1 MKKRI
6 PTFLAGAIFGV
17 AVAVSG
23 VAGASTY
30 LKATLTPT
38 KIIVDGEQA
47 KLSDSPINVNG
58 KAYLPLRDTASAM
71 GYNVASASGG
81 KIELVKSNGT
91 VSTPSS
97 TPSATTTTNS
107 EPATTAVKQGGKTF
121 NVEQYTKG
129 DKLDSEKIAAAIAS
143 GELTI
148 NSQDAATGKSLLM
161 YVVEKN
167 DYATYQVIHKNALN
181 PNLQDKEGNTA
192 LHYAVKYDNS
202 FYYGELESMG
212 ANHSIKNKNGQ
223 RAYDLVTDKNSGV
236 ALSLKA
242 YMMTKTFK

>member
-6 PTFLAGAIFGV
+6 PTFLVGAIVGV
-17 AVAVSG
+17 AVTLSG

-91 VSTPSS
+91 TSTPSS
-97 TPSATTTTNS
+97 APSATTTTKS

-148 NSQDAATGKSLLM
+148 NSQDSNGDSILHW
-161 YVVEKN
+161 VIRKN
-167 DYATYQVIHKNALN
+167 DYATYLVIKKNALN
-181 PNLQDKEGNTA
+181 VNILNNKKQSPLHEAVLDKN
-192 LHYAVKYDNS
+192 N
-202 FYYGELESMG
+202 FYFGELTG
-212 ANHSIKNKNGQ
+212 GTYKAKANIKDADGKLPID
-223 RAYDLVTDKNSGV
+223 YTEKNSSDYIG
-236 ALSLKA
+236 LKI
-242 YMMTKTFK
+242 YSM

>member
-91 VSTPSS
+91 TTTPSS
-97 TPSATTTTNS
+97 TPSATPTKS

-121 NVEQYTKG
+121 NVDQYTKG

-148 NSQDAATGKSLLM
+148 NSQDDNGDSILHW
-161 YVVEKN
+161 VIRKN
-167 DYATYQVIHKNALN
+167 DYATYLVIKKNALN
-181 PNLQDKEGNTA
+181 VNIQNNKLQSPLHEAA
-192 LHYAVKYDNS
+192 LQNS
-202 FYYGELESMG
+202 NFYIGELESLH
-212 ANHSIKNKNGQ
+212 ANPKLMDIEGKKPIEHI
-223 RAYDLVTDKNSGV
+223 RVNSSNYI
-236 ALSLKA
+236 SLEV
-242 YMMTKTFK
+242 YMMKTN

>member
-81 KIELVKSNGT
+81 KIELVKSNGAIP
-91 VSTPSS
+91 TPSS
-97 TPSATTTTNS
+97 TPSATTTTKS
-107 EPATTAVKQGGKTF
+107 ESATTAVKQGGKTF
-121 NVEQYTKG
+121 NVEQYSKG

-148 NSQDAATGKSLLM
+148 NSQDANGDSILHW
-161 YVVEKN
+161 VIRKN
-167 DYATYQVIHKNALN
+167 DYATYLVIKKNALN
-181 PNLQDKEGNTA
+181 VNLVNSLGNSPLHEAVLDK
-192 LHYAVKYDNS
+192 NS
-202 FYYGELESMG
+202 FYFGELTG
-212 ANHSIKNKNGQ
+212 GTYKAKANIKNKNGSLPI
-223 RAYDLVTDKNSGV
+223 DLAEKNSSEYIG
-236 ALSLKA
+236 LKI
-242 YMMTKTFK
+242 YSM

>member
-47 KLSDSPINVNG
+47 KLSESPINVNG

-91 VSTPSS
+91 TSTPSS
-97 TPSATTTTNS
+97 IPSATTTIKS
-107 EPATTAVKQGGKTF
+107 EPATTAVKQGGKTL
-121 NVEQYTKG
+121 NVDQYTKG

-148 NSQDAATGKSLLM
+148 NSQDANGDSILHWVIRKD
-161 YVVEKN
+161 
-167 DYATYQVIHKNALN
+167 DYATYLVIKKNALN
-181 PNLQDKEGNTA
+181 VNIVNSLGNSPLHEAVINKSIFYLSELKNLKVDAKIKNAEGRTA
-192 LHYAVKYDNS
+192 IQYAEKS
-202 FYYGELESMG
+202 SPIELSLESYVLF
-212 ANHSIKNKNGQ
+212 SK
-223 RAYDLVTDKNSGV
+223 
-236 ALSLKA
+236 
-242 YMMTKTFK
+242 

>member
-81 KIELVKSNGT
+81 KIELVKSDRT
-91 VSTPSS
+91 ISTPSS
-97 TPSATTTTNS
+97 APSATTTTIS
-107 EPATTAVKQGGKTF
+107 EPATSTVKQGGKTF
-121 NVEQYTKG
+121 NVEQYAKG

-148 NSQDAATGKSLLM
+148 NSQDANGDSILHW
-161 YVVEKN
+161 VIRKN
-167 DYATYQVIHKNALN
+167 DYATYLVIKKNALN
-181 PNLQDKEGNTA
+181 VNIVNNLGNSPLHESILDKN
-192 LHYAVKYDNS
+192 N
-202 FYYGELESMG
+202 FYLGELTG
-212 ANHSIKNKNGQ
+212 ITYKANANVKNKNGQ
-223 RAYDLVTDKNSGV
+223 RPIDLLDKKSSNYIV
-236 ALSLKA
+236 LEA
-242 YMMTKTFK
+242 YMM

>member
-38 KIIVDGEQA
+38 KIVVNGQEA
-47 KLSDSPINVNG
+47 KLNDSPVNVNG

-91 VSTPSS
+91 VSTTPSS
-97 TPSATTTTNS
+97 TPSATTTTKS
-107 EPATTAVKQGGKTF
+107 EPATSDVKQGGKTF
-121 NVEQYTKG
+121 NVDQYTKG

-148 NSQDAATGKSLLM
+148 NSQDANGDSILHW
-161 YVVEKN
+161 VIRKN
-167 DYATYQVIHKNALN
+167 DYATYLVIKKNALN
-181 PNLQDKEGNTA
+181 VNILNNKKQSPLHEAALQ
-192 LHYAVKYDNS
+192 NS
-202 FYYGELESMG
+202 NFYIGELESLH
-212 ANHSIKNKNGQ
+212 ANPKLMDIEGKKPIEHI
-223 RAYDLVTDKNSGV
+223 RVNSSNYI
-236 ALSLKA
+236 SLEV
-242 YMMTKTFK
+242 YMMKTN

>member
-47 KLSDSPINVNG
+47 KLSESPINVNG

-91 VSTPSS
+91 TSTPSS
-97 TPSATTTTNS
+97 APSATTTTKS

-121 NVEQYTKG
+121 NVDQYTKG

-148 NSQDAATGKSLLM
+148 NSQDANGDSILHW
-161 YVVEKN
+161 VIRKN
-167 DYATYQVIHKNALN
+167 DYATYLVIKKNALN
-181 PNLQDKEGNTA
+181 VNILNNKLQSP
-192 LHYAVKYDNS
+192 LHEAVIDNNV
-202 FYYGELESMG
+202 FYFGELMKLK
-212 ANHSIKNKNGQ
+212 ANAKLKDSDGKMPIDYTKP
-223 RAYDLVTDKNSGV
+223 NSTEQD
-236 ALSLKA
+236 SLKI
-242 YMMTKTFK
+242 YMM

>member
-1 MKKRI
+1 MTKRI

-71 GYNVASASGG
+71 GYNVASASGA
-81 KIELVKSNGT
+81 KIELVKSNGAT
-91 VSTPSS
+91 PAPSS
-97 TPSATTTTNS
+97 TPSATTTTKS
-107 EPATTAVKQGGKTF
+107 ESPTTAVKSGGKTF
-121 NVEQYTKG
+121 NVDQYTKG

-148 NSQDAATGKSLLM
+148 NSQDANGDSILHW
-161 YVVEKN
+161 VIRKN
-167 DYATYQVIHKNALN
+167 DYNTWLLIKKNALN
-181 PNLQDKEGNTA
+181 VNIVNNKKQSPLHEAALQ
-192 LHYAVKYDNS
+192 NS
-202 FYYGELESMG
+202 NFYIGELESLH
-212 ANHSIKNKNGQ
+212 ANPKLMDIEGKKPIEYI
-223 RAYDLVTDKNSGV
+223 RLNSSNYI
-236 ALSLKA
+236 SLEV
-242 YMMTKTFK
+242 YMMKTD

>member
-81 KIELVKSNGT
+81 TIELVKSNGT
-91 VSTPSS
+91 TPAPSS
-97 TPSATTTTNS
+97 TPSATTTTKS
-107 EPATTAVKQGGKTF
+107 EPATSAVKQGGKTF

-148 NSQDAATGKSLLM
+148 NSQDANGDSILHW
-161 YVVEKN
+161 VIRKN
-167 DYATYQVIHKNALN
+167 DYATYLVIKKNALN
-181 PNLQDKEGNTA
+181 VNVQNNKKQSP
-192 LHYAVKYDNS
+192 LHEAVLDNNV
-202 FYYGELESMG
+202 FYFGELMKLK
-212 ANHSIKNKNGQ
+212 ANAKLKDSDGKMPIDYTKP
-223 RAYDLVTDKNSGV
+223 NSTEQD
-236 ALSLKA
+236 SLKI
-242 YMMTKTFK
+242 YMM

>member
-30 LKATLTPT
+30 LKATLAPT

-71 GYNVASASGG
+71 GYNVASASGS

-91 VSTPSS
+91 VPTPSS
-97 TPSATTTTNS
+97 TPSAVTTTKNET
-107 EPATTAVKQGGKTF
+107 TTAVKQGGKTF
-121 NVEQYTKG
+121 NVDQYTKG
-129 DKLDSEKIAAAIAS
+129 DKLDGEKIAAAIAS

-161 YVVEKN
+161 YVIEKD
-167 DYATYQVIHKNALN
+167 DYATYQIIHKNGLN
-181 PNLQDKEGNTA
+181 PNLQDNEGNTA
-192 LHYAVKYDNS
+192 LHYAVLTERN
-202 FYYGELESMG
+202 YYLGELKDMKVD
-212 ANHSIKNKNGQ
+212 ANKKNKNGEK
-223 RAYDLVTDKNSGV
+223 AIDITKNSGDKD
-236 ALSLKA
+236 SLKV
-242 YMMTKTFK
+242 YMWQ

>member
-1 MKKRI
+1 MNKRI

-71 GYNVASASGG
+71 GYNVVSANGG

-91 VSTPSS
+91 TPAPSS
-97 TPSATTTTNS
+97 TPSATTNTKS

-121 NVEQYTKG
+121 NVDQYTKG

-148 NSQDAATGKSLLM
+148 NSQDANGDSILHW
-161 YVVEKN
+161 VIRKN
-167 DYATYQVIHKNALN
+167 DYATYLVIKKNALN
-181 PNLQDKEGNTA
+181 VNILNNKKQSPLHEAALQ
-192 LHYAVKYDNS
+192 NS
-202 FYYGELESMG
+202 NFYIGELESLH
-212 ANHSIKNKNGQ
+212 ANPKLMDIEGKKPIEHI
-223 RAYDLVTDKNSGV
+223 RVNSSNYI
-236 ALSLKA
+236 SLEV
-242 YMMTKTFK
+242 YMMKTN

>member
-1 MKKRI
+1 MEKRV
-6 PTFLAGAIFGV
+6 PTFLVGVIVGA

-30 LKATLTPT
+30 LKATLTPNT
-38 KIIVDGEQA
+38 KIIVNGEQA

-71 GYNVASASGG
+71 GYSVASASGG
-81 KIELVKSNGT
+81 KIELVEGA
-91 VSTPSS
+91 
-97 TPSATTTTNS
+97 SATSTS
-107 EPATTAVKQGGKTF
+107 TTAQPTKTDTTKVTETSKGGKTF
-121 NVEQYTKG
+121 NVDQYAKG

-143 GELTI
+143 GVLTI

-161 YVVEKN
+161 LVIEKD
-167 DYATYQVIHKNALN
+167 DYATYQVIHKNGLN

-192 LHYAVKYDNS
+192 LHYVVKYDNS
-202 FYYGELESMG
+202 SYMGELKSMKVDPK
-212 ANHSIKNKNGQ
+212 IKNKNGQ

-236 ALSLKA
+236 AVSLEV
-242 YMMTKTFK
+242 YMM

>member
-17 AVAVSG
+17 AVTVSG

-97 TPSATTTTNS
+97 TPSATTTTKS
-107 EPATTAVKQGGKTF
+107 EPATTAVKSGGKTF
-121 NVEQYTKG
+121 NVDQYTKG

-148 NSQDAATGKSLLM
+148 NSQDANGDSILHW
-161 YVVEKN
+161 VIRKN
-167 DYATYQVIHKNALN
+167 DYATYLVIKKNALN
-181 PNLQDKEGNTA
+181 VNLVNSLGNSPLHESILDKN
-192 LHYAVKYDNS
+192 N
-202 FYYGELESMG
+202 FYLGELTG
-212 ANHSIKNKNGQ
+212 ITYKANANIKNKNGQ
-223 RAYDLVTDKNSGV
+223 RPIDLLDKKSSNYIV
-236 ALSLKA
+236 LEA
-242 YMMTKTFK
+242 YMM

>member
-6 PTFLAGAIFGV
+6 PTFLAGTIFGV

-38 KIIVDGEQA
+38 KIVVNGQEA
-47 KLSDSPINVNG
+47 KLNDSPVNVNG

-71 GYNVASASGG
+71 GYNVASASGA
-81 KIELVKSNGT
+81 KIELVKSNGAT
-91 VSTPSS
+91 PAPSS
-97 TPSATTTTNS
+97 TPSATTTTKS

-121 NVEQYTKG
+121 NVDQYTKG

-148 NSQDAATGKSLLM
+148 NSQDANGDSILHW
-161 YVVEKN
+161 VIRKN
-167 DYATYQVIHKNALN
+167 DYATYLVIKKNALN
-181 PNLQDKEGNTA
+181 VNIQNALGNTP
-192 LHYAVKYDNS
+192 LHESVIDKNN
-202 FYYGELESMG
+202 FYFGELTG
-212 ANHSIKNKNGQ
+212 ITYKANANIKNKDGLKPI
-223 RAYDLVTDKNSGV
+223 DLVEKGSSDYIG
-236 ALSLKA
+236 LKA
-242 YMMTKTFK
+242 YMM

>member
-71 GYNVASASGG
+71 GYNVASASGS
-81 KIELVKSNGT
+81 KIELVKGNGT

-97 TPSATTTTNS
+97 TPSATTTTKS
-107 EPATTAVKQGGKTF
+107 EPSTAAVKSGGKTF
-121 NVEQYTKG
+121 NVEQYAKG

-148 NSQDAATGKSLLM
+148 NSQDANGDSILHW
-161 YVVEKN
+161 VIRKN
-167 DYATYQVIHKNALN
+167 DYATYLVIKKNALN
-181 PNLQDKEGNTA
+181 VNLVNSLGNSPLHESILDKN
-192 LHYAVKYDNS
+192 D
-202 FYYGELESMG
+202 FYLGELTNG
-212 ANHSIKNKNGQ
+212 TYKPNPNIKNKQGLKPI
-223 RAYDLVTDKNSGV
+223 DL
-236 ALSLKA
+236 
-242 YMMTKTFK
+242 TKSPDADNTTLLIYGMKYK

>member
-91 VSTPSS
+91 TPAPSS
-97 TPSATTTTNS
+97 APSATTSTKI

-121 NVEQYTKG
+121 SVDQYTKG

-148 NSQDAATGKSLLM
+148 NSQDENGDSILHW
-161 YVVEKN
+161 VIRKN
-167 DYATYQVIHKNALN
+167 DYATYLVIKKNALN
-181 PNLQDKEGNTA
+181 VNILNNMGNSP
-192 LHYAVKYDNS
+192 LHEAILNKNN
-202 FYYGELESMG
+202 FYLGELTG
-212 ANHSIKNKNGQ
+212 ITYKANAKIKNKDGQ
-223 RAYDLVTDKNSGV
+223 RPIDLLDKKSSNYIV
-236 ALSLKA
+236 LEA
-242 YMMTKTFK
+242 YMM

>member
-17 AVAVSG
+17 AVAVSS

-91 VSTPSS
+91 TTTPSS
-97 TPSATTTTNS
+97 TPPATTTTKS
-107 EPATTAVKQGGKTF
+107 EPVTTAVKQGGKTF
-121 NVEQYTKG
+121 NVEQYAKG

-148 NSQDAATGKSLLM
+148 NSQDSNGDSILHW
-161 YVVEKN
+161 VIRKN
-167 DYATYQVIHKNALN
+167 DYATYLVIKKNALN
-181 PNLQDKEGNTA
+181 VNILNNKKQSPLHEAVIDK
-192 LHYAVKYDNS
+192 NS
-202 FYYGELESMG
+202 FYQGELTGLTYKANPNIKDSEGKLPIDYTES
-212 ANHSIKNKNGQ
+212 NSTQKN
-223 RAYDLVTDKNSGV
+223 
-236 ALSLKA
+236 SLKA
-242 YMMTKTFK
+242 YMM

>member
-47 KLSDSPINVNG
+47 KLNDSPINVNG
-58 KAYLPLRDTASAM
+58 KAYLPIRDTASAM

-81 KIELVKSNGT
+81 KIELVKSNGA
-91 VSTPSS
+91 VSTTPSS
-97 TPSATTTTNS
+97 TPSATTTKS
-107 EPATTAVKQGGKTF
+107 EPATSDVKQGGKTF
-121 NVEQYTKG
+121 NVDQYTKG

-148 NSQDAATGKSLLM
+148 NSQDANGDSILHW
-161 YVVEKN
+161 VIRKN
-167 DYATYQVIHKNALN
+167 DYATYLVIKKNALN
-181 PNLQDKEGNTA
+181 VNVQNNKKQSPLHEAIIDKN
-192 LHYAVKYDNS
+192 N
-202 FYYGELESMG
+202 FYQGELTG
-212 ANHSIKNKNGQ
+212 LTYKANPKLKDADGKMPIDY
-223 RAYDLVTDKNSGV
+223 AAPNSTERD
-236 ALSLKA
+236 SLKI
-242 YMMTKTFK
+242 YMM

>member
-91 VSTPSS
+91 TSTPSS
-97 TPSATTTTNS
+97 TPSATTTTKS
-107 EPATTAVKQGGKTF
+107 ETSATAAVKSGGKTF

-148 NSQDAATGKSLLM
+148 NSQDANGDSILHW
-161 YVVEKN
+161 VIRKN
-167 DYATYQVIHKNALN
+167 DYATYLVIKKNALN
-181 PNLQDKEGNTA
+181 VNLVNSLGNSPLHESILDKN
-192 LHYAVKYDNS
+192 N
-202 FYYGELESMG
+202 FYLGELTGISYK
-212 ANHSIKNKNGQ
+212 ANANIKNKNGQ
-223 RAYDLVTDKNSGV
+223 KPIDLLDKKSSNYIV
-236 ALSLKA
+236 LEA
-242 YMMTKTFK
+242 YMM

>member
-91 VSTPSS
+91 TPAPSS
-97 TPSATTTTNS
+97 TPSAATNTKS
-107 EPATTAVKQGGKTF
+107 EPATTAVKQGGKIF
-121 NVEQYTKG
+121 NVEQYAKG

-148 NSQDAATGKSLLM
+148 NSQDANGDSILHW
-161 YVVEKN
+161 VIRKN
-167 DYATYQVIHKNALN
+167 DYATYLVIKKNALN
-181 PNLQDKEGNTA
+181 VNIQNALGNTP
-192 LHYAVKYDNS
+192 LHESILDKNG
-202 FYYGELESMG
+202 FYLGELAG
-212 ANHSIKNKNGQ
+212 GTYKAKPNIKNKNG
-223 RAYDLVTDKNSGV
+223 ALPIDLVDQKSSQYRT
-236 ALSLKA
+236 LYA
-242 YMMTKTFK
+242 YMM

>member
-38 KIIVDGEQA
+38 KIVVNGQEA
-47 KLSDSPINVNG
+47 KLNDSPVNVNG

-71 GYNVASASGG
+71 GYNVASASGA
-81 KIELVKSNGT
+81 KIELVKSNRAIPA
-91 VSTPSS
+91 PSS
-97 TPSATTTTNS
+97 TPSATTTTKS

-121 NVEQYTKG
+121 NVDQYTKG

-148 NSQDAATGKSLLM
+148 NSQDANGDSILHW
-161 YVVEKN
+161 VIRKN
-167 DYATYQVIHKNALN
+167 DYATYLVIKKNALN
-181 PNLQDKEGNTA
+181 VNIQNALGNTP
-192 LHYAVKYDNS
+192 LHESVIDKNN
-202 FYYGELESMG
+202 FYFGELTG
-212 ANHSIKNKNGQ
+212 ITYKANANIKNKDGLKPI
-223 RAYDLVTDKNSGV
+223 DLVEKGSSDYIG
-236 ALSLKA
+236 LKA
-242 YMMTKTFK
+242 YMM